1 LKEQPVVS
9 LSLDLDDKWTYLKT
23 HGDAGWSD
31 YPSYLSYAVPRILEF
46 LARRDIR
53 ITFFVVGRDATD
65 ERNRDVLRLLSQ
77 AGHEIAN
84 HSFEHDPWLHLY
96 SKEQLHAELE
106 RAEQAIGE
114 ATGAAVEG
122 FRGPGFSTSA
132 ATLEVLREREYRYDA
147 TAFPNLLNPLAR
159 AYFLARSD
167 LDEDELERRK
177 GLFGSHTDAFRPV
190 KPYRWELDGGRLLEL
205 PVTTMPVFRVPIHFS
220 YLLYL
225 GGYSQRLAR
234 TYLRFALGMCR
245 ATGTEPSLLLHPLD
259 FLGADDEPELAFFP
273 AMSMNHREKIAMMER
288 FFDMITSRF
297 RPVVMGEHV
306 GRFEGRADLPLLQPN
321 FRQ

>member
-1 LKEQPVVS
+1 LKGQPVVS

-23 HGDAGWSD
+23 HGDAAWSD
-31 YPSYLSYAVPRILEF
+31 YPSYLSYAVPRILDF
-46 LARRDIR
+46 LAARDVR

-65 ERNRDVLRLLSQ
+65 ERNREVLSLLAR
-77 AGHEIAN
+77 AGHEIAS

-106 RAEQAIGE
+106 RAEQAIGD

-122 FRGPGFSTSA
+122 FRGPGFSTSVS
-132 ATLEVLREREYRYDA
+132 TLEVLRERNYRFDA

-167 LDEDELERRK
+167 LDPEERERRK

-190 KPYRWELDGGRLLEL
+190 KPYRWELNGGRLLEL

-225 GGYSQRLAR
+225 GGFSPRLAR

-259 FLGADDEPELAFFP
+259 FLGSDDEPELAFFP
-273 AMSMNHREKIAMMER
+273 AMSMRHGEKISMMEE
-288 FFDMITSRF
+288 FFELIRSRF
-297 RPVVMGEHV
+297 RPVTIGEHV
-306 GRFEGRADLPLLQPN
+306 SRFEGRLDLPVLEPR